1 MSGIVSFLSLA
12 LSPFVYALINNA
24 TEHFCEL
31 ETRFRRNGVQ
41 GGKLVFGEMDTDTF
55 HAREYTIHAYHV
67 TATSQ
72 EGPADV

>member
-1 MSGIVSFLSLA
+1 
-12 LSPFVYALINNA
+12 
-24 TEHFCEL
+24 
-31 ETRFRRNGVQ
+31 VQ